1 MNEIQLFTLIRSV
14 LLQGFAATGRDDV
27 RVKRNYASTK
37 SAAPAQPA
45 IIMHRI
51 GSSRVGWQSRNFR
64 LTETEA
70 RDTNVQNHAI
80 SFQFNALV
88 PTELEDSESLTAND
102 LLDTAAMILQ
112 SRLMLDAC
120 KEAGIGIQHI
130 GEIRS
135 NYVQDENDN
144 WEPEPSFDI
153 IVVVKK
159 ELIISVGVVTST
171 GVKIYPV

>member
-14 LLQGFAATGRDDV
+14 LLQGFSATGRSDV

-37 SAAPAQPA
+37 SSAPDAPA

-51 GSSRVGWQSRNFR
+51 DTQRVGWQSRNFR

-80 SFQFNALV
+80 TFQFNALV

-120 KEAGIGIQHI
+120 KNSGIGIERI
-130 GEIRS
+130 SAIRS

-144 WEPEPSFDI
+144 WEPEPTFDI

-159 ELIISVGVVTST
+159 ELVISVGVVTSADI
-171 GVKIYPV
+171 KIYPV

>member
-14 LLQGFAATGRDDV
+14 LLQGFSAVGRADV

-37 SAAPAQPA
+37 SSAPDAPA

-51 GSSRVGWQSRNFR
+51 DTQRVGWQSRNFR
-64 LTETEA
+64 LTETA
-70 RDTNVQNHAI
+70 AIDTNVQNHAI
-80 SFQFNALV
+80 TFQFNALV
-88 PTELEDSESLTAND
+88 PTALEDSESLTAND

-112 SRLMLDAC
+112 SRLMLETC
-120 KEAGIGIQHI
+120 QKAGIGIERI
-130 GEIRS
+130 SAIRS

-159 ELIISVGVVTST
+159 ELVISVGVVTSADI
-171 GVKIYPV
+171 KIYPV